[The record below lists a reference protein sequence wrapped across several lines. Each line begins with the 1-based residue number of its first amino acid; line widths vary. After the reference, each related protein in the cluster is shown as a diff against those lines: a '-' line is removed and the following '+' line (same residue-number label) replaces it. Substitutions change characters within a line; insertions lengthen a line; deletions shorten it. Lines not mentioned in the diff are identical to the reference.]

1 MLTLE
6 FKQCKSDTSI
16 YYFIDKK
23 TRELVIAIVNIDNVC
38 FIDSKN
44 SLLFLELKQKFM
56 TKWKCHNLRET
67 KEFLGIYINHNLKD
81 QKIFVNQSKYLNKVI
96 AWFNIT
102 TNLTSIHSHWAICLN
117 SMINSAVSISI
128 KNNSKWLNL

>member
-1 MLTLE
+1 MTKSMLTLE

-96 AWFNIT
+96 A
-102 TNLTSIHSHWAICLN
+102 
-117 SMINSAVSISI
+117 
-128 KNNSKWLNL
+128 